1 VGEAVS
7 GRVGQFSLDF
17 GIHLRMAAA
26 ATRATTPRELRSKD
40 SPGRFRR
47 CDDPDPKARGP
58 PETLH
63 EGQING
69 GGGDGGEPV
78 WGPPGRPS

>member
-26 ATRATTPRELRSKD
+26 ATRATTPRELRSKH

-47 CDDPDPKARGP
+47 CDDGWEQARKV
-58 PETLH
+58 
-63 EGQING
+63 
-69 GGGDGGEPV
+69 GE
-78 WGPPGRPS
+78 RDHHR